1 MLNLGSTT
9 SEACRERLRCNNCD
23 STGAIRSR
31 VRARALRP
39 SLRRRFFRVLVRLL
53 CERRSR
59 WRLRC
64 FLCSARSFRLAASES
79 AATAAAAA
87 TSAAAI
93 APLINSCTTTASV
106 SEATTAWERPGCQLT
121 GVCKAVILSGLRAGS
136 SIGTTHLGLGFGI
149 GLESEVASRKEQ
161 EGCSCIVRLQLW
173 AECVRG

>member
-1 MLNLGSTT
+1 MRGGRACLLNLGSTT

-64 FLCSARSFRLAASES
+64 FLCSARSFRLAASEI

-87 TSAAAI
+87 ASAAAI
-93 APLINSCTTTASV
+93 APLTNSCTTTASV
-106 SEATTAWERPGCQLT
+106 SEAATAWERSGGKSYGRRLALLLSKSSM
-121 GVCKAVILSGLRAGS
+121 GVTFPTLD
-136 SIGTTHLGLGFGI
+136 
-149 GLESEVASRKEQ
+149 SE
-161 EGCSCIVRLQLW
+161 
-173 AECVRG
+173 